1 MSDVS
6 QGPGWW
12 LASDG
17 KWYPP
22 QSAPAL
28 PPSQP
33 GMVPGAAPSSNSKAI
48 WSLVLGILGI
58 VSCYIFTGIPAIIL
72 GGSAKREI
80 RAAGGMQGG
89 AGLATA
95 GVILGWIS
103 VAMIAL
109 IVLFVLAIALLGESS
124 PSSFTSVG
132 TSIDGP

>member
-1 MSDVS
+1 
-6 QGPGWW
+6 WW

-48 WSLVLGILGI
+48 WSLVLGVLGI
-58 VSCYIFTGIPAIIL
+58 VSCYIFTGIPAIFL
-72 GGSAKREI
+72 GGRAKKEI
-80 RAAGGMQGG
+80 RAAGGMQEG
-89 AGLATA
+89 ASLATA
-95 GVILGWIS
+95 GIVLGWIS
-103 VAMIAL
+103 VAITGL
-109 IVLFVLAIALLGESS
+109 VLVVVLTFGLLGESS

-132 TSIDGP
+132 TSIDGS

>member
-6 QGPGWW
+6 RGLGWW
-12 LASDG
+12 QASDG

-22 QSAPAL
+22 QNAPAV
-28 PPSQP
+28 PAPQTS
-33 GMVPGAAPSSNSKAI
+33 GMAPGAAPRCNDKAL
-48 WSLVLGILGI
+48 WSLVLGILSI
-58 VSCYIFTGIPAIIL
+58 VAFGLIAGIPAIIL

-109 IVLFVLAIALLGESS
+109 IVLFVLAIALLGW
-124 PSSFTSVG
+124 PR
-132 TSIDGP
+132 